1 MSMFYNGESEENLN
15 YSYIWGKYSKEEIMN
30 ICKYDIKN
38 NITFIA
44 SDIHRQ
50 VASNAGVTNTGIACI
65 QKIKLCKNIIGEK
78 YTDKYIAGLIDI
90 SHSDLSA
97 ELKRVYE
104 KAYPKLIKEAQILVN
119 IEKENKRLTQQKVN
133 KVIPFGIPEDI
144 ERHIYSFMSTVPP
157 INKTKE
163 IPNTNDPE
171 LHSNKYEY
179 EVGKSYFM
187 LNSRFG
193 YEYRPSGTDEKMFG
207 EIITI
212 LKKTRCFYTYTK
224 QGYSLMY
231 GAYYT
236 DPVTIKSKRVD
247 WSCKYHNTWTCTPQ
261 GTYEGEDVL
270 RYIALQNMASKWIM
284 YVHNKK
290 DPDPYLPI
298 ESVIIY

>member
-1 MSMFYNGESEENLN
+1 MTHPVYDDTPNKTM
-15 YSYIWGKYSKEEIMN
+15 SYIWGKYSKKEIME
-30 ICKYDIKN
+30 ICKYDIIN
-38 NITFIA
+38 NITFKA
-44 SDIHRQ
+44 SDIRTE
-50 VASNAGVTNTGIACI
+50 VASNGGVTNSGIACI

-90 SHSDLSA
+90 THQDLIA

-104 KAYPKLIKEAQILVN
+104 NAYPKLIKEAQILVN
-119 IEKENKRLTQQKVN
+119 IEKENKRITQEKVN

-144 ERHIYSFMSTVPP
+144 ERHIYSFMSKTPP

-163 IPNTNDPE
+163 IPNPNDPE
-171 LHSNKYEY
+171 LHSYNYEY

-187 LNSRFG
+187 LNSRVG
-193 YEYRPSGTDEKMFG
+193 HQYMPSGTDARMFG

-231 GAYYT
+231 GAYYS

-247 WSCKYHNTWTCTPQ
+247 WSCQYHNTWTCTPR
-261 GTYEGEDVL
+261 GSYEGEDLL
-270 RYIALQNMASKWIM
+270 RYKGLENMASKWIM

-290 DPDPYLPI
+290 DPDPLV
-298 ESVIIY
+298 EF